1 HNVLQNMSNQNSTG
15 NGSKLKALA
24 IVAVLAVGALAAIF
38 AASQAHSIASAQT
51 DDEDDERSTVS
62 TTGIATTKVDPDKVS
77 LNIGV
82 ETDGANATDAITK
95 NSELM
100 DAVIAA
106 LRNAGVTDEEMSTG
120 YFSVY
125 PTYSYAPCI
134 VKEEPAENSTESGS
148 TDPSTGIARPD
159 IYPYPDRQPTGV
171 ITGYKATNS
180 LAVTLDASADVGA
193 VIDAAVEAGANT
205 VNGAYFFVSSERQ
218 EEIKDGLI
226 GDALSSARARADA
239 AAGAVNMTVTG
250 VKSIHLQDVYFPV
263 FDQRASPEGFA
274 AATPILPGE
283 QEISLTVQV
292 TYFIG

>member
-1 HNVLQNMSNQNSTG
+1 MSNQNPSR
-15 NGSKLKALA
+15 NSSKLKALA
-24 IVAVLAVGALAAIF
+24 AIAILAVGALTATLTTQGLF
-38 AASQAHSIASAQT
+38 TASAQT
-51 DDEDDERSTVS
+51 DEENDEKSTVS
-62 TTGIATTKVDPDKVS
+62 TTGTATTKVDPDKVS

-82 ETDGANATDAITK
+82 ETDGENATAAISR

-106 LRNAGVTDEEMSTG
+106 LRDAGVTDDEMSTG

-125 PTYSYAPCI
+125 PTYDYSYPPCI
-134 VKEEPAENSTESGS
+134 MKEEPADNSTDAIDSS
-148 TDPSTGIARPD
+148 DPSTGVARPE
-159 IYPYPDRQPTGV
+159 IYPYPPDCQPTNT

-180 LAVTLDASADVGA
+180 LTVTLDATADVGA
-193 VIDAAVEAGANT
+193 IIDAAVEAGANT
-205 VNGAYFFVSSERQ
+205 VNGAYFFVSPERQ

-274 AATPILPGE
+274 AATPILPGQ